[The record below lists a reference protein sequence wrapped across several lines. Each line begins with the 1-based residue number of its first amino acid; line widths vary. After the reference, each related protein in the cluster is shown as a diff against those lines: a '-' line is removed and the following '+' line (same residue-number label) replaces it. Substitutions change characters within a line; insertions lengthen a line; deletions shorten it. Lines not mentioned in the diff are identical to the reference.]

1 VGKASVNKSKPPT
14 THIAIKPNQVWS
26 WDITY
31 LPGYILEMHHKL
43 YLIIDIYSRKIVG
56 HEVWEDET
64 AANAEVSIRKAV
76 LS

>member
-1 VGKASVNKSKPPT
+1 
-14 THIAIKPNQVWS
+14 
-26 WDITY
+26 
-31 LPGYILEMHHKL
+31 MHHKL